1 MGEVIVRSMLIMRV
15 SGSLVLGE
23 CEKSFYRQHGALQG
37 IGICVCFGMLAKPAY
52 DGLIFQKEWK
62 SEETPRLVFI

>member
-1 MGEVIVRSMLIMRV
+1 MGEVIVRCMLIMRV

-37 IGICVCFGMLAKPAY
+37 IGICRWVGMLAK
-52 DGLIFQKEWK
+52 
-62 SEETPRLVFI
+62 SEV

>member
-37 IGICVCFGMLAKPAY
+37 IGICVCFGMLAK
-52 DGLIFQKEWK
+52 
-62 SEETPRLVFI
+62 SEV